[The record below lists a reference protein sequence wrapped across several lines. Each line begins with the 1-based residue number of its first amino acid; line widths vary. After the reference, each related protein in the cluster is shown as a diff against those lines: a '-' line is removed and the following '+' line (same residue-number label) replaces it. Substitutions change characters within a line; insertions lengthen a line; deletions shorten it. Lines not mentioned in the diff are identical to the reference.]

1 MAENIVTTATTDDYF
16 WHIPTLN
23 KPHFVELKDRLGND
37 KEIYQINLKD
47 RTIHGQSILICRQDH
62 NAEEIIFCVDRYHNE
77 IDLADTCCIIQFETI
92 NSKTGQS
99 YIGLYPVQFYDIQT
113 KLHENLI
120 LIPWD
125 IPIDITQSAVTV
137 TYNFRFYKLAPENEK
152 LVFNLNTRPTTTTIV
167 NTLAVSDDRLAGTYK
182 TVTDLF
188 AERDDDYN
196 YLLLFNRLQNV
207 IENSTLYWAGP
218 EDFI

>member
-1 MAENIVTTATTDDYF
+1 MAENIITTATVDDYF

-37 KEIYQINLKD
+37 KKIYSINLKT
-47 RTIHGQSILICRQDH
+47 RTIEGPEYLSCRQDH
-62 NAEEIIFCVDRYHNE
+62 NAEEIIFSVDRYHNE

-92 NSKTGQS
+92 NSKTGQP

-125 IPIDITQSAVTV
+125 IPINITQSAATV
-137 TYNFRFYKLAPENEK
+137 KYNFRFYKLAPENEQ
-152 LVFNLNTRPTTTTIV
+152 LVFNLNTQSADTIIV
-167 NTLAVSDDRLAGTYK
+167 NTLPISDNRLDGTYK

-188 AERDDDYN
+188 AERTDDYN
-196 YLLLFNRLQNV
+196 YLQLFSRLQDT
-207 IENSTLYWAGP
+207 IENSTLCWYNAT
-218 EDFI
+218 DFT